1 MSTILLKSIE
11 LTIVSNLSLF
21 EQNDMTNPGLRQTH
35 TCGGDEGSSYL
46 NNYGEKWADFWE

>member
-21 EQNDMTNPGLRQTH
+21 EQNHMTNPGLRQTH

-46 NNYGEKWADFWE
+46 NNNGEKWADFWE